1 MDTSLTY
8 YLVIQVKTLS
18 FVKLVIL
25 SNSYASQIWTK
36 LYFHH
41 KIRKY
46 EVILR
51 IIMLKHIFYFR
62 FRWKK
67 TSRIKKIQEIVINI
81 QTNATNLKIIILEKF
96 RKKETSNLEFL

>member
-25 SNSYASQIWTK
+25 SNSSRIWTK
-36 LYFHH
+36 LYFHQ

-46 EVILR
+46 EVILP
-51 IIMLKHIFYFR
+51 IIMLKTYFL
-62 FRWKK
+62 FSVLMEENKPYKK
-67 TSRIKKIQEIVINI
+67 DPRN
-81 QTNATNLKIIILEKF
+81 
-96 RKKETSNLEFL
+96 SN

>member
-51 IIMLKHIFYFR
+51 IIMLKTYFL
-62 FRWKK
+62 FSIEVEENKSYKK
-67 TSRIKKIQEIVINI
+67 DPRN
-81 QTNATNLKIIILEKF
+81 
-96 RKKETSNLEFL
+96 SN

>member
-25 SNSYASQIWTK
+25 SNSYASQFWTK

-51 IIMLKHIFYFR
+51 IIMLKTYFL
-62 FRWKK
+62 F
-67 TSRIKKIQEIVINI
+67 SI
-81 QTNATNLKIIILEKF
+81 
-96 RKKETSNLEFL
+96 

>member
-25 SNSYASQIWTK
+25 SNSYASRIWTK
-36 LYFHH
+36 LYFHQ

-46 EVILR
+46 EVILP
-51 IIMLKHIFYFR
+51 IIMLKTYFL
-62 FRWKK
+62 FSVLMEENKPYKK
-67 TSRIKKIQEIVINI
+67 DPRN
-81 QTNATNLKIIILEKF
+81 
-96 RKKETSNLEFL
+96 SN

>member
-51 IIMLKHIFYFR
+51 IIMLKTYFL
-62 FRWKK
+62 FSIEVEKNKSYKK
-67 TSRIKKIQEIVINI
+67 DPRN
-81 QTNATNLKIIILEKF
+81 
-96 RKKETSNLEFL
+96 SN